1 MKKVNVFLIN
11 FIFCGILFS
20 QEINQSVKFDIK
32 NEALKII
39 TEFYSGNTIPSIDY
53 AIELT
58 QISKIENLEEFIL
71 SYTAL
76 STLMTIKN
84 SSIYLEKL
92 ELFEK
97 EIKPIIAKTKDENI
111 LHLYSNYLYS
121 KLSWEKSNYKTI
133 ETLPNIYQKNAF
145 YSKNKQSLL
154 DMAIWYIFIANTNT
168 SIINAFITKQEKLIE
183 NISLTDVEKFN
194 TYINYSIFYMKTYNT
209 KKSFYY
215 LDKAKKIF
223 PNGIITA
230 IIETNYKN
238 GKVGW

>member
-1 MKKVNVFLIN
+1 MKKVNVFLIS

-20 QEINQSVKFDIK
+20 QEINQSVKINIK
-32 NEALKII
+32 NESRKII
-39 TEFYSGNTIPSIDY
+39 TEFYSGNTIPSINY

-76 STLMTIKN
+76 STLMTITN
-84 SSIYLEKL
+84 SSVYLEKL
-92 ELFEK
+92 KLFEK

-145 YSKNKQSLL
+145 FSKNKQSLL

-168 SIINAFITKQEKLIE
+168 PILNAFITKQEKLIE

-194 TYINYSIFYMKTYNT
+194 AYINYSMFYMKTYNT

>member
-1 MKKVNVFLIN
+1 MKKVNVFLIS

-20 QEINQSVKFDIK
+20 QEINQFSKINIK
-32 NEALKII
+32 NESLKTI
-39 TEFYSGNTIPSIDY
+39 TEFYSGNTISSIEY
-53 AIELT
+53 AMELT
-58 QISKIENLEEFIL
+58 QFSKIENLEEFIL
-71 SYTAL
+71 SHTAL
-76 STLMTIKN
+76 STLMPLDC
-84 SSIYLEKL
+84 SVFYLEKL
-92 ELFEK
+92 KSFEK
-97 EIKPIIAKTKDENI
+97 EIKPIIAKTKNEKI

-145 YSKNKQSLL
+145 YSESKQSLL

-168 SIINAFITKQEKLIE
+168 SIINAFITKQENLIE
-183 NISLTDVEKFN
+183 KLSLTDVEKFN
-194 TYINYSIFYMKTYNT
+194 AYINYSMFYMKTYNT

-215 LDKAKKIF
+215 LEKAKNIF